1 LPERK
6 RQARGER
13 RMAQL
18 LDAAAEVFAETGY
31 AKATTNAIAAR
42 AGVSPGT
49 LYQFF
54 SNKEAMASA
63 LAERYRAAL
72 EDAHAKA
79 FDTGLAT
86 LPLPELVDR
95 MVRPM
100 IEVNVANPGFKTI
113 FTAADMPDHVAAPA
127 TRLHAAVAGRI
138 AEVIR
143 VRLPDLPADAVHRTA
158 VVATQIFGSLLGT
171 IVSATAEDRERWVDE
186 LKRVLVGYL
195 GALES

>member
-1 LPERK
+1 MDSR
-6 RQARGER
+6 
-13 RMAQL
+13 
-18 LDAAAEVFAETGY
+18 
-31 AKATTNAIAAR
+31 
-42 AGVSPGT
+42 
-49 LYQFF
+49 F
-54 SNKEAMASA
+54 STVAH
-63 LAERYRAAL
+63 
-72 EDAHAKA
+72 AHAKA
-79 FDTGLAT
+79 FDTGLAS
-86 LPLPELVDR
+86 LPLPGLVDR

-113 FTAADMPDHVAAPA
+113 FTAADMPDHLAAPA

-143 VRLPDLPADAVHRTA
+143 VRLPDLADDDLHRTA

-171 IVSATAEDRERWVDE
+171 IVSATATDRERWVEE